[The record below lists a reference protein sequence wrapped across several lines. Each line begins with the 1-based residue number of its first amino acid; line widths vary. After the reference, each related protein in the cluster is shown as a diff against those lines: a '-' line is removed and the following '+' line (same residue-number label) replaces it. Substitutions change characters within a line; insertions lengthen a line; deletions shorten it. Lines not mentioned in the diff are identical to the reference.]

1 MGEIKYHYQEV
12 KTAATRILSGEVCA
26 DAYAPRIIDA
36 IIDDVYEDVMASS
49 GAAENGLFNDRDVQL
64 AIGRTLLKRMG
75 IPV

>member
-1 MGEIKYHYQEV
+1 MNEIKSHYQEV

-26 DAYAPRIIDA
+26 DDYAPRIIDA

-49 GAAENGLFNDRDVQL
+49 GVVENGWFSDHDVRL